1 MWTIIG
7 QTVISL
13 FPTFSAKPNND
24 CLIQSLQWYF
34 RLTKVSACFNNRCRL
49 LEHVRSGGS
58 AFLRVGKER
67 CIKITLW
74 TNFRVS
80 RYIFVA
86 KKTLLSETIFA
97 RDNCKENSILEWY
110 IEQCLLKLVSQL
122 QPSTTA
128 IKYETCF
135 WDVIRELC
143 WRSTSLRVTKCFSS
157 IMRGMQ
163 LVKSLHQEA
172 GTKWPRFSVWMK

>member
-1 MWTIIG
+1 M
-7 QTVISL
+7 
-13 FPTFSAKPNND
+13 PPSAFTN
-24 CLIQSLQWYF
+24 
-34 RLTKVSACFNNRCRL
+34 RRVSASRACKVRRICFSTSRQR
-49 LEHVRSGGS
+49 
-58 AFLRVGKER
+58 K
-67 CIKITLW
+67 CIKITLC

-128 IKYETCF
+128 IRYETCF

-143 WRSTSLRVTKCFSS
+143 WRSTSPRVTKCFSS

-163 LVKSLHQEA
+163 LVKFLQQEA
-172 GTKWPRFSVWMK
+172 GTK